1 MQSISDTDAR
11 DQFDDLLEAV
21 SCDRK
26 PVLITS
32 QGLGKVVL
40 LPLDDYEAMESM
52 LHLHSTIANTIQ
64 LMESLAA
71 YRNGEIQVGALADT
85 P

>member
-11 DQFDDLLEAV
+11 DQFDGLLEAV
-21 SCDRK
+21 SRDRK

-32 QGLGKVVL
+32 QGLGNVVL
-40 LPLDDYEAMESM
+40 LALDDYEAMEST
-52 LHLHSTIANTIQ
+52 LHLHSTSANTIQ

-71 YRNGEIQVGALADT
+71 YRNGEIQVGALCDS

>member
-11 DQFDDLLEAV
+11 AQFDGLLEVV
-21 SCDRK
+21 SRDRK

-40 LPLDDYEAMESM
+40 LALDDYEAMKST
-52 LHLHSTIANTIQ
+52 LHLHSTSANTIQ

-71 YRNGEIQVGALADT
+71 YRNGEIQVGELADSH
-85 P
+85 

>member
-11 DQFDDLLEAV
+11 DQFDGLLEAV
-21 SCDRK
+21 SRDRK

-40 LPLDDYEAMESM
+40 LTLDDYEAMEAT
-52 LHLHSTIANTIQ
+52 LHLHSSSANTIQ
-64 LMESLAA
+64 LMESLEAC
-71 YRNGEIQVGALADT
+71 RNGEIQVGAFCDR